1 MRLSGLGP
9 GPSLFISS
17 SRQNTGQVNEEN
29 NIEKNNVKMPNG
41 LEGQRNQET
50 SQDPTIESKGKGTEL
65 ADPLDDP
72 EVRAEVMELQT
83 IEDKVIAHERAHQA
97 AGGEFTGAASY
108 GYTMGPDG
116 KRYITSGEVGISVPS
131 SGEPEEQ
138 LRAMERVRAAALA
151 PADPSGQDQSV
162 AGRATAKMA
171 KIRTEIARQKATD
184 AYGTEEQEPSKI
196 GDPAEK
202 GQSGDDRTPES
213 PMNRAI
219 EDRIHLNLM
228 I

>member
-9 GPSLFISS
+9 GPSLFISN
-17 SRQNTGQVNEEN
+17 SRQNSGQVNEDN
-29 NIEKNNVKMPNG
+29 NIENNNIEGSNG
-41 LEGQRNQET
+41 LKGQKNQET
-50 SQDPTIESKGKGTEL
+50 NQDPTIESKGQGAEL

-72 EVRAEVMELQT
+72 EVRAQVMELQT
-83 IEDKVIAHERAHQA
+83 VEDKVIAHERAHQA

-116 KRYITSGEVGISVPS
+116 KRYITSGEVSISVPS

-162 AGRATAKMA
+162 AGRATAKWLKLERILQDKKPLM
-171 KIRTEIARQKATD
+171 
-184 AYGTEEQEPSKI
+184 
-196 GDPAEK
+196 
-202 GQSGDDRTPES
+202 
-213 PMNRAI
+213 PMEMMKKTLLKMKPLAI
-219 EDRIHLNLM
+219 
-228 I
+228 

>member
-9 GPSLFISS
+9 GPSLFISN

-29 NIEKNNVKMPNG
+29 NIEQTKIID
-41 LEGQRNQET
+41 GQKSQPHDAETKDNQVGQT
-50 SQDPTIESKGKGTEL
+50 
-65 ADPLDDP
+65 DPLDDP

-116 KRYITSGEVGISVPS
+116 KRYVTSGEVSISVPS
-131 SGEPEEQ
+131 SGEPEDQ

-162 AGRATAKMA
+162 AGRATAKMS

-184 AYGTEEQEPSKI
+184 AYGTEDKATFKDNFKDKKDGNI
-196 GDPAEK
+196 GEIKEDL
-202 GQSGDDRTPES
+202 DPES
-213 PMNRAI
+213 PFNKTI
-219 EDRIHLNLM
+219 GDRMHLNLT